1 MIARRFQNSPESFY
15 ISRLSLLH
23 QGWQESNRT
32 GATRPQALRHA
43 VGKQCVYTIVH
54 EKCIYV
60 TRGQSCRAHR
70 AAETGKTFQSCLH
83 PDFLFWFETDIMRYL
98 WRGFVHRPAVGSQS
112 NDRCACRRSGWQ
124 ISTSFSRIVITAP
137 NLPSSYPTSL
147 PLLLFTSQHVYM
159 ETPKPGKIRLL
170 LIYRGR
176 IGDTALFGKRTSKCS
191 KNNWDLMCK
200 RWNGWKEFCWGW
212 SWSEF
217 PHFLTGSNSECAVQ
231 SSLDRKL
238 ASMKSSDMSWA
249 GVWKLKLLHNIGA
262 PFTCSV
268 LLFSYSNIFPPW
280 YWVL

>member
-1 MIARRFQNSPESFY
+1 MPSPQSCGNGENFSALLASWLPFLIWNWYHAIPLAWVCSQTSCGVTIKWQMCVSALWMTNFY
-15 ISRLSLLH
+15 ILF
-23 QGWQESNRT
+23 QASN
-32 GATRPQALRHA
+32 
-43 VGKQCVYTIVH
+43 
-54 EKCIYV
+54 
-60 TRGQSCRAHR
+60 
-70 AAETGKTFQSCLH
+70 
-83 PDFLFWFETDIMRYL
+83 
-98 WRGFVHRPAVGSQS
+98 
-112 NDRCACRRSGWQ
+112 N
-124 ISTSFSRIVITAP
+124 STQPSIQ
-137 NLPSSYPTSL
+137 LPHLPPTS
-147 PLLLFTSQHVYM
+147 SQHVYM

-176 IGDTALFGKRTSKCS
+176 IGDTALLGKRTSKCS